1 MSLLPLSAFAPI
13 FEPLRGRRVGYIPTP
28 GNVGDALIE
37 AAAFQ
42 LMRRFGVGFAVMKPW
57 SSPKVDEWLLP
68 GGGNMGSF
76 YANNQRVR
84 REVVAAGRPVTVLPQ
99 SFVTPEDFAYARVF
113 VRERASLGL
122 RPDALL
128 APDLALGFEIPRHWR
143 LALGLDA
150 RWRRQPDLGEA
161 LWLRRD
167 REGLFAG
174 VRCAG
179 DPLARCRTPFGY
191 LRLAARH
198 THVIT
203 DRLHFA
209 IAALLCGRR
218 ATLLPNIY
226 FKNRSMYE
234 TWLGGLGCEW
244 RDAPSGAPGD

>member
-1 MSLLPLSAFAPI
+1 MRLLPLSDFAAI
-13 FEPLRGRRVGYIPTP
+13 FEPLRGRRVGYVRTP
-28 GNVGDALIE
+28 GNVGDGLIE

-42 LMRRFGVGFAVMKPW
+42 MLRHFGISFSVTRPS
-57 SSPKVDEWLLP
+57 SSPDVDEWLLP
-68 GGGNMGSF
+68 GGGSMGSF
-76 YANNQRVR
+76 YETNQLMR
-84 REVVAAGRPVTVLPQ
+84 RQVLAAGGPVSVLPQ
-99 SFVTPEDFAYARVF
+99 SFITPEHFAYARVF

-143 LALGLDA
+143 LALGLGA
-150 RWRRQPDLGEA
+150 RWRRKPDLGEA

-167 REGLFAG
+167 REGLFAE
-174 VRCAG
+174 VRSEG
-179 DPLARCRTPFGY
+179 DPAARCRTPFGY

-234 TWLGGLGCEW
+234 TWLGNLGCEW
-244 RDAPSGAPGD
+244 RDAP

>member
-1 MSLLPLSAFAPI
+1 MNAPGMRLLPLSAFAPI
-13 FEPLRGRRVGYIPTP
+13 FEPLRGRRVGYVRTP
-28 GNVGDALIE
+28 GNVGDGLIE

-42 LMRRFGVGFAVMKPW
+42 LMRRFGVDFAVMRPW

-68 GGGNMGSF
+68 GGGSMGSF

-84 REVVAAGRPVTVLPQ
+84 SEVVDAGQPVTVLPQ
-99 SFVTPEDFAYARVF
+99 SFITPEPLAYARVF
-113 VRERASLGL
+113 VRERASLSL

-128 APDLALGFEIPRHWR
+128 APDLALGFEIPRHWK
-143 LALGLDA
+143 LALGLGA
-150 RWRRQPDLGEA
+150 RWRRGPDLGEA
-161 LWLRRD
+161 VWLRRD
-167 REGLFAG
+167 REGLFKG
-174 VRCAG
+174 VKRAG
-179 DPLARCRTPFGY
+179 DPAARCRTPFGY

-234 TWLGGLGCEW
+234 TWLRELGCGW
-244 RDAPSGAPGD
+244 RDTP

>member
-1 MSLLPLSAFAPI
+1 MRLLPLSNFAPI
-13 FEPLRGRRVGYIPTP
+13 FEPLRGRRVGYCRTP
-28 GNVGDALIE
+28 GNVGDGLIE
-37 AAAFQ
+37 AASFQ
-42 LMRRFGVGFAVMKPW
+42 MLRHFGVNFSVARPS
-57 SSPKVDEWLLP
+57 SSPEVDEWLLP
-68 GGGNMGSF
+68 GGGSMGSF
-76 YANNQRVR
+76 YENSQRMR
-84 REVVAAGRPVTVLPQ
+84 REVVASGRPVSVLPQ
-99 SFVTPEDFAYARVF
+99 SFITPERFAYARVF

-150 RWRRQPDLGEA
+150 RWRRRPDLGEA

-174 VRCAG
+174 VPSAG
-179 DPLARCRTPFGY
+179 DPVARCRTTFGY

-218 ATLLPNIY
+218 ATLLPNFY

-234 TWLGGLGCEW
+234 TWLGELGCEW
-244 RDAPSGAPGD
+244 RDSP